1 MENEYA
7 HLDTSS
13 INLRGGES
21 EAAQRAVEVM
31 EAVVS
36 RHGYSKEQRP
46 DLKLVVVS
54 LIMSQA

>member
-1 MENEYA
+1 VEKGYA

-13 INLRGGES
+13 ISLRGGES

-36 RHGYSKEQRP
+36 RHGYSKEQPP
-46 DLKLVVVS
+46 DLK
-54 LIMSQA
+54 